1 MEEPREILDLKSK
14 VNLNCTLCE
23 KCCEYRGDI
32 KITPI
37 NVLKISKFLK
47 ISIDE
52 FLEKYTVE
60 VKGEEPEIVIKGVGD
75 RSYCIFNDRSNYK
88 CQIHKVKPM
97 QCVVFP
103 LVPVDLK
110 RDLFVNTNGCVLK
123 NDKKTTVDKWI
134 NGNNKIYL
142 KNKNIY
148 MKWIELM
155 EEMQPWWKG
164 IKKENREE
172 IKRILYRDYDMK
184 KNYEKQVLENIKRA
198 RKIFIDNN

>member
-52 FLEKYTVE
+52 FLEKYTEE
-60 VKGEEPEIVIKGVGD
+60 V
-75 RSYCIFNDRSNYK
+75 NDRSNYK

-134 NGNNKIYL
+134 NGNNKIYS